1 MPVASIAASVVGK
14 TAGSTLVVMPLVLT
28 SVAVTGYARY
38 TSSRHP
44 HASSEQEQRQ
54 EDAHQA
60 EVLHQHVVHPWKGT
74 R

>member
-1 MPVASIAASVVGK
+1 MPVASLAASVVGK
-14 TAGSTLVVMPLVLT
+14 TAGSTLAVVPLVLT
-28 SVAVTGYARY
+28 SAAVTSYARY
-38 TSSRHP
+38 TSSHHP

-60 EVLHQHVVHPWKGT
+60 ELLHQHVVHPWKGT